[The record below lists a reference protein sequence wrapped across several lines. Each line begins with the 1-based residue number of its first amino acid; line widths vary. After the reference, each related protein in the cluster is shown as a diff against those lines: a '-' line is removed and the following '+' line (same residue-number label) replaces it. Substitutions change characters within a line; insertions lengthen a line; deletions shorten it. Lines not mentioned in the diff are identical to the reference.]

1 MPNNIHFK
9 VEIFL
14 SSFIKKNFQN
24 ILFLETA
31 ALRKRYCIYN
41 GVSKIV
47 FSETAALRHYNK
59 IVFLQRTM
67 PVVIW
72 FSQWACARC
81 NRPRCNR
88 STTFYDGQSTL

>member
-31 ALRKRYCIYN
+31 ALIICYSRYNSIPNQFIMYLTLN
-41 GVSKIV
+41 
-47 FSETAALRHYNK
+47 FNK
-59 IVFLQRTM
+59 
-67 PVVIW
+67 
-72 FSQWACARC
+72 
-81 NRPRCNR
+81 
-88 STTFYDGQSTL
+88 